1 MSARTKKLKSLLHES
16 IEHID
21 DVELLQTVK
30 DILDSKKQPA
40 INIELT
46 DYQKERINKAKN
58 NIAKGEYLSNE
69 QADEIVAQWLKK

>member
-16 IEHID
+16 IENID